1 MGNRRVSILAAA
13 LVICAALVTAA
24 PSIPEDDRAAAHV
37 LHRLAYGP
45 RPGDVAAVRRRG
57 VAAWIEE
64 QLHPERLDDGALEAR
79 LVAFT
84 TLALDTRTIV
94 QEFERPALEER
105 RARRA
110 AAPTSAATDTEP
122 AAAPEVSPGGP
133 RPAPTAAQAKR
144 RLVLAELSEA
154 KLLRAIYSD
163 RQLEAVLTDT
173 WFNHFNVFAGKGPTG
188 SYVTAYERD
197 AIRPHV
203 FGRFRDLLGA
213 TARHP
218 AMLFYLDNWE
228 NVDPEAG
235 ERFAGLAARRA
246 ARRPAEATRRTPRGL
261 NENYARELLEL
272 HTLGGDG
279 GYTQADVV
287 AVARAFTGWTM
298 QPREGSGFRFVPLL
312 HDRGAKTVLGHTL
325 PAGRGIEDGEAVLDL
340 LAAHPSTARRV
351 ARMLATRFVSDT
363 PPEALV
369 ERAAAR
375 FLATSGDL
383 REVVRVI
390 VTSPEFF
397 ANDTIGTKLKT
408 PLEFVASALRA
419 SGADVRSAR
428 PLTRILRDLGMPLYF
443 CQPPTGYDDTATT
456 WAASGALV
464 SRVNFAADL
473 EAGRVPGVRPPVLTP
488 DAAATISTPAFQHR

>member
-1 MGNRRVSILAAA
+1 MVPKFTAALIIGAGLVAAA
-13 LVICAALVTAA
+13 T

-37 LHRLAYGP
+37 LGRLAYGP
-45 RPGDVAAVRRRG
+45 RAGDIAAVRRQG
-57 VAAWIEE
+57 VAAWIDA
-64 QLHPERLDDGALEAR
+64 QLHPARLDDRALDARLEA
-79 LVAFT
+79 FP
-84 TLALDTRTIV
+84 TLTLDARTV
-94 QEFERPALEER
+94 VEDYERPALEER
-105 RARRA
+105 RARAR
-110 AAPTSAATDTEP
+110 SAQPDDAVP
-122 AAAPEVSPGGP
+122 AGP
-133 RPAPTAAQAKR
+133 RAEPSPAQMKR
-144 RLVLAELSEA
+144 RQVLDDLAAA
-154 KLLRAIYSD
+154 KLLRAVYST
-163 RQLEAVLTDT
+163 RQLEAVLTDA
-173 WFNHFNVFAGKGPTG
+173 WFNHFNVFAGKGPTR

-235 ERFAGLAARRA
+235 TRLRRRA
-246 ARRPAEATRRTPRGL
+246 VRRSTAPQNVETPPRPPRGL

-272 HTLGGDG
+272 HTLGVDG

-298 QPREGSGFRFVPLL
+298 RPREGTGFRFVPAL
-312 HDRGAKTVLGHTL
+312 HDRGEKTVLGRTL

-340 LAAHPSTARRV
+340 VAAHPATARRV

-363 PPEALV
+363 PPEPLV
-369 ERAAAR
+369 ARAAER
-375 FLATSGDL
+375 FLATGGDL

-397 ANDTIGTKLKT
+397 APEAMGAKLKT

-419 SGADVRSAR
+419 TGADVRSAR
-428 PLTRILRDLGMPLYF
+428 PLTRVLTDLGMPLYF
-443 CQPPTGYDDTATT
+443 CQPPTGYDDTAGT
-456 WAASGALV
+456 WAAPGALV
-464 SRVNFAADL
+464 SRVNFAVDL
-473 EAGRVPGVRPPVLTP
+473 GAGRVPGLRLPTTP
-488 DAAATISTPAFQHR
+488 APDLAATIGAPAFQYR

>member
-1 MGNRRVSILAAA
+1 MVPKLTAA
-13 LVICAALVTAA
+13 LLICAGLITAAA
-24 PSIPEDDRAAAHV
+24 PSIPEDDRAATHV
-37 LHRLAYGP
+37 LNRLAYGP
-45 RPGDVAAVRRRG
+45 RAGEAAAVRRLG
-57 VAAWIEE
+57 VAAWIEL
-64 QLHPERLDDGALEAR
+64 QLDPARIDDRALDARLD
-79 LVAFT
+79 AFT
-84 TLALDTRTIV
+84 TLTLDARTIV
-94 QEFERPALEER
+94 QEFERPAIEER
-105 RARRA
+105 RARQRAGAPEAAA
-110 AAPTSAATDTEP
+110 AAPPAD
-122 AAAPEVSPGGP
+122 AAAET
-133 RPAPTAAQAKR
+133 RNAPTAAQAKR
-144 RLVLAELSEA
+144 RRVLDELEAA
-154 KLLRAIYSD
+154 KLLRAVYSE
-163 RQLEAVLTDT
+163 RQLEAVLTDA
-173 WFNHFNVFAGKGPTG
+173 WFNHFNVFAGKGPTR

-203 FGRFRDLLGA
+203 LGRFRDLLGA

-228 NVDPEAG
+228 NVDPAAG
-235 ERFAGLAARRA
+235 ERRARVARRA
-246 ARRPAEATRRTPRGL
+246 AGRPADAPPRPPRGL

-272 HTLGGDG
+272 HTLGVDG

-298 QPREGSGFRFVPLL
+298 QPREGSGFHFAPAL
-312 HDRGAKTVLGHTL
+312 HDRDAKTVLGHTL

-340 LAAHPSTARRV
+340 LSAHPATARRV

-375 FLATSGDL
+375 FRATDGDL

-397 ANDTIGTKLKT
+397 ASEAIGAKLKT

-419 SGADVRSAR
+419 TGADVRSAH
-428 PLTRILRDLGMPLYF
+428 PLTRVLRDLGMPLYL
-443 CQPPTGYDDTATT
+443 CQPPTGYDDTAAT

-473 EAGRVPGVRPPVLTP
+473 GAGRVPGLRLPAALTA
-488 DAAATISTPAFQHR
+488 DTAATIGAPAFQHR